1 MDKER
6 TTVLLNKDEMFKL
19 KKIAKFTSKSTSF
32 IIREAISEYI
42 VKKIPK
48 KETNIVGIV
57 DSGDPH
63 FAENDE
69 EYLKKNFGKDWNA
82 NYFRYQCCYRFDG

>member
-6 TTVLLNKDEMFKL
+6 TSILLDKDVMLKL
-19 KKIAKFTSKSTSF
+19 KSLAKVSNRSTSF
-32 IIREAISEYI
+32 IIREAVSEY
-42 VKKIPK
+42 VAKKVP
-48 KETNIVGIV
+48 ETKINIIGIV

-69 EYLKKNFGKDWNA
+69 EYLKKSFGKD
-82 NYFRYQCCYRFDG
+82 

>member
-1 MDKER
+1 MEKER

-32 IIREAISEYI
+32 IIREAINEYI
-42 VKKIPK
+42 AKKIPN
-48 KETNIVGIV
+48 KEIGIIGIV
-57 DSGDPH
+57 NSGDPH

-69 EYLKKNFGKDWNA
+69 EYLKKNFGKD
-82 NYFRYQCCYRFDG
+82 

>member
-1 MDKER
+1 MYKER
-6 TTVLLNKDEMFKL
+6 TTVLLNKNEMFKL
-19 KKIAKFTSKSTSF
+19 KKIAKFSSKSTSS
-32 IIREAISEYI
+32 IIREAVSEYI
-42 VKKIPK
+42 AKKIPD
-48 KETNIVGIV
+48 KEIGIIGIV

-82 NYFRYQCCYRFDG
+82 NCFRYQCRYWSNG

>member
-1 MDKER
+1 MEKER

-69 EYLKKNFGKDWNA
+69 EYLKKNFGKD
-82 NYFRYQCCYRFDG
+82 

>member
-1 MDKER
+1 MEKER
-6 TTVLLNKDEMFKL
+6 TSILLDKDEMFKL

-69 EYLKKNFGKDWNA
+69 EYLKKNFGKD
-82 NYFRYQCCYRFDG
+82 

>member
-1 MDKER
+1 MGLDIMERER
-6 TTVLLNKDEMFKL
+6 TSVLLDKDVMFKL

-42 VKKIPK
+42 VKEIPK

-69 EYLKKNFGKDWNA
+69 EYLEKNFGKD
-82 NYFRYQCCYRFDG
+82 

>member
-6 TTVLLNKDEMFKL
+6 TTVLLNKNEMFKL
-19 KKIAKFTSKSTSF
+19 KKIAKFSSKSTSS
-32 IIREAISEYI
+32 IIREAVSEYI
-42 VKKIPK
+42 AKKIPE
-48 KETNIVGIV
+48 KEIGIIGIV

-69 EYLKKNFGKDWNA
+69 EYLKKNFGKD
-82 NYFRYQCCYRFDG
+82 

>member
-1 MDKER
+1 M
-6 TTVLLNKDEMFKL
+6 NKVKIVVSLKKDIILKL
-19 KKIAKFTSKSTSF
+19 KNIEKFTNKSTSS
-32 IIREAISEYI
+32 IISEIVTEYA

-48 KETNIVGIV
+48 KKIGIIGIT

-69 EYLKKNFGKDWNA
+69 EYLKKKFSII
-82 NYFRYQCCYRFDG
+82 

>member
-1 MDKER
+1 MEKER
-6 TTVLLNKDEMFKL
+6 TSILLNKDEMFKL

-69 EYLKKNFGKDWNA
+69 EYLKKNFGKD
-82 NYFRYQCCYRFDG
+82 

>member
-1 MDKER
+1 
-6 TTVLLNKDEMFKL
+6 MFKL

-69 EYLKKNFGKDWNA
+69 EYLKKNFGKD
-82 NYFRYQCCYRFDG
+82 

>member
-1 MDKER
+1 
-6 TTVLLNKDEMFKL
+6 
-19 KKIAKFTSKSTSF
+19 TSKSTSF

-42 VKKIPK
+42 AKKIPK
-48 KETNIVGIV
+48 KEINIIGIV

-69 EYLKKNFGKDWNA
+69 EYLKKNFGKD
-82 NYFRYQCCYRFDG
+82 

>member
-6 TTVLLNKDEMFKL
+6 TSILLNKDVMFKL

-42 VKKIPK
+42 AKKITK
-48 KETNIVGIV
+48 KEINIIGIV

-69 EYLKKNFGKDWNA
+69 EYLKKNFGKD
-82 NYFRYQCCYRFDG
+82 

>member
-6 TTVLLNKDEMFKL
+6 TTVLLNKNEMFKL
-19 KKIAKFTSKSTSF
+19 KKIAKFSSKSTSS
-32 IIREAISEYI
+32 IIREAVSEYI
-42 VKKIPK
+42 AKKIPD
-48 KETNIVGIV
+48 KENGIIGIV

-69 EYLKKNFGKDWNA
+69 EYLKKNFGKD
-82 NYFRYQCCYRFDG
+82 